1 MADAIIQNGLK
12 VRVNDQ
18 DEQLERMRG
27 LGLTGDLVAGEA
39 ASWRRFLPGKLPVAR
54 AAPLRGGDWA
64 PRGAPPRAPRRAR
77 GAERAPPG
85 RAQPGR
91 AGARRLGAGRA
102 SGAAA
107 RAAQRS

>member
-39 ASWRRFLPGKLPVAR
+39 ASWRRFLPGKLPWR
-54 AAPLRGGDWA
+54 ELHRF
-64 PRGAPPRAPRRAR
+64 
-77 GAERAPPG
+77 EEEIG
-85 RAQPGR
+85 RLE
-91 AGARRLGAGRA
+91 ARRRELTPG
-102 SGAAA
+102 S
-107 RAAQRS
+107 RS